1 MSQSLVGARI
11 LGKSVGVAVLA
22 LFFGLPLVWMVVTA
36 FAPTATLAWTP
47 PTHVTLQNFTAVS
60 HQAGMWLS
68 FGNSFYIAFGSA
80 ALATALAAL
89 AGYPLSRFRFR
100 GRLVYMLAMLFITG
114 LPVTSLMV
122 PLFEM
127 YARLNWLNSRFA
139 VLLVLAALAVPVSI
153 WLIKTF
159 LDTIDPA
166 LEEAAWVDG
175 CTRWQAFLRVILPL
189 ARPGILVVLIL
200 NVLAGWGN
208 FYVPFILLTSTNKFP
223 AAVMM
228 YTFFGAAGLVNYGHL
243 AAFSILYAIPVIVLY
258 LLSGGKF
265 GQTLNVGGVKG

>member
-1 MSQSLVGARI
+1 MNVSLLGIRI
-11 LGKSVGVAVLA
+11 LGKSIGVAILT
-22 LFFGLPLVWMVVTA
+22 LFFGLPLVWLVVTA
-36 FAPTATLAWTP
+36 FASAATLAWTP
-47 PTHVTLQNFTAVS
+47 PTHVIFQNFTAVS
-60 HQAGMWLS
+60 HQAGMWQS

-80 ALATALAAL
+80 ALATVLAAL

-153 WLIKTF
+153 WLLKTF

-175 CTRWQAFLRVILPL
+175 CTRLQAFVRVILPL

-208 FYVPFILLTSTNKFP
+208 FYVPFILLTTTNKFP